1 MNPSRGWVMPS
12 SEDKKIPYIENDA
25 ASGSSFVPH
34 SFALEKLK
42 IASTQYFDLKMGY
55 EKHILELKESH
66 DNHSQQ
72 TQIFYEGYIKEMK
85 SKAKQHVEGQSM
97 LKKEMLDSLRRQVA
111 DSEEVVE
118 RLRDQITD
126 LRLTFQEES
135 RALRL
140 QLTISKASEATLKAD
155 EFDNNIRN
163 QCNAVMTAILV
174 QIDASSIRI
183 SHIDDMTKA
192 TAESEYARQLMI
204 AEREQNTVMISK
216 METDHECRAVMQTLL
231 LQIESDAHQ
240 EESRK
245 MHQLMSVEQAIRDK
259 CSAAENNIT
268 LLNAEIALAL
278 SMKTEEESRQK
289 QEILMTSEDNQA
301 VLKNLTV
308 QYDEGL
314 LVLRNEHEKSLAAVD
329 IKLDEMSTALITA
342 HVEAVLATVI
352 TEIESIHFIPPVAVV
367 PVVIV
372 STSTCGTQFDSTED
386 VLLEVKL
393 LKEDI
398 DRSII
403 EQCVSDIVTDISDK
417 HSDYV
422 HQLCTRQREQSIT
435 TKQTVVALEL
445 QVKELLLHI
454 QTMAEAE
461 EQLEKERETEL
472 SNKNIEIQDQIN
484 VEVESDE
491 IIALRLKLS
500 ELQKSLLVEKNNL
513 VHLSEQKSISK
524 SIIVEWVAEFEKLND
539 RVPVDTDKV
548 VMREQYK
555 TYKSD
560 TKKVKTTTTS
570 VENLEKEIADN
581 TELLRQLTTPII
593 PSPMSPE
600 RIEVVEVTDPLVICF
615 SEDFTEVLAPPP
627 LVKSVSQLNR
637 SERSNSMILERTDS
651 VKELVRVSSTMKMP
665 GTASRPGTASG
676 PGTGGPFLARQSS
689 RNFLIERGPRP
700 EDVAVIEGLEDR
712 VYQLQQDLELS
723 ILNSTKITD
732 ESLLLSQQLEAM
744 TREKRTDVIKRYED
758 EVRSLKVSETTLQDT
773 VTELKTIKS
782 KNDA

>member
-1 MNPSRGWVMPS
+1 M
-12 SEDKKIPYIENDA
+12 
-25 ASGSSFVPH
+25 
-34 SFALEKLK
+34 
-42 IASTQYFDLKMGY
+42 
-55 EKHILELKESH
+55 
-66 DNHSQQ
+66 
-72 TQIFYEGYIKEMK
+72 
-85 SKAKQHVEGQSM
+85 
-97 LKKEMLDSLRRQVA
+97 
-111 DSEEVVE
+111 
-118 RLRDQITD
+118 
-126 LRLTFQEES
+126 
-135 RALRL
+135 
-140 QLTISKASEATLKAD
+140 
-155 EFDNNIRN
+155 
-163 QCNAVMTAILV
+163 
-174 QIDASSIRI
+174 
-183 SHIDDMTKA
+183 
-192 TAESEYARQLMI
+192 
-204 AEREQNTVMISK
+204 
-216 METDHECRAVMQTLL
+216 
-231 LQIESDAHQ
+231 
-240 EESRK
+240 
-245 MHQLMSVEQAIRDK
+245 
-259 CSAAENNIT
+259 
-268 LLNAEIALAL
+268 
-278 SMKTEEESRQK
+278 
-289 QEILMTSEDNQA
+289 
-301 VLKNLTV
+301 
-308 QYDEGL
+308 
-314 LVLRNEHEKSLAAVD
+314 
-329 IKLDEMSTALITA
+329 
-342 HVEAVLATVI
+342 
-352 TEIESIHFIPPVAVV
+352 
-367 PVVIV
+367 
-372 STSTCGTQFDSTED
+372 
-386 VLLEVKL
+386 
-393 LKEDI
+393 
-398 DRSII
+398 
-403 EQCVSDIVTDISDK
+403 SDIVTDISDK

-539 RVPVDTDKV
+539 RVPVDTDKA

-581 TELLRQLTTPII
+581 TELLSQLTTPII